1 MKIVH
6 VLWGFRYGGAET
18 MLVDIAN
25 RQCKEDEV
33 EILLINDAIDS
44 SLIRQI
50 DERVTITRINRPRRS
65 RNPFYILK
73 LNLLIWLSRAD
84 IIHFH
89 QDDIIRYLPVYRLRN
104 NLCLT
109 VHCVETKVEDIKKY
123 NYVFAITEAVRNQ
136 ITEKSH
142 RFSKLIHNGVEVDA
156 FTQKKEFYPKDIFRI
171 VQVGRLDRF
180 HKRQDLTLEA
190 LRLLIDQNHT
200 HIRLD
205 IIGEGTSESYL
216 KEMGSRLKLDKYVS
230 FLGNKSKEYIQKNLA
245 DYDLLVQPS
254 AWEGFGLTII
264 EAMSACVPTLISNV
278 DGMKTI
284 TQDKEVGFFFETGN
298 AEDMADK
305 MLRIMQSS
313 PDELQRITKK
323 AHLNI
328 KNEFDV
334 SCTVAN
340 YKKEYERILKEIN
353 NK

>member
-50 DERVTITRINRPRRS
+50 DKRITITYINRPLGS

-73 LNLLIWLSRAD
+73 LNLLIWFSQAD

-89 QDDIIRYLPVYRLRN
+89 QDDIIRYLPIYRLRK

-109 VHCVETKVEDIKKY
+109 VHSVETQVEDIKKY
-123 NYVFAITEAVRNQ
+123 NYVFAITDAVRKQ

-142 RFSKLIHNGVEVDA
+142 RSSILIHNGVEVDA
-156 FTQKKEFYPKDIFRI
+156 FIPKEEFYPKDVFRT
-171 VQVGRLDRF
+171 VQIGRLARF
-180 HKRQDLTLEA
+180 PKRQDLTLEA
-190 LRLLIDQNHT
+190 MRLLIDQNHT

-205 IIGEGTSESYL
+205 IIGEGPSESYL
-216 KEMGSRLKLDKYVS
+216 KEMTNRLKLDKYVS
-230 FLGNKSKEYIQKNLA
+230 FLGNRSKEYIQKNLA
-245 DYDLLVQPS
+245 GYDLLVQPS

-284 TQDKEVGFFFETGN
+284 TQDKELGFSFETGN

-305 MLRIMQSS
+305 MLQAIQSS
-313 PDELQRITKK
+313 PDKLQRITNK
-323 AHLNI
+323 ARLNV
-328 KNEFDV
+328 KNEFDI

-340 YKKEYERILKEIN
+340 YKREYERILKEIN
-353 NK
+353 SK